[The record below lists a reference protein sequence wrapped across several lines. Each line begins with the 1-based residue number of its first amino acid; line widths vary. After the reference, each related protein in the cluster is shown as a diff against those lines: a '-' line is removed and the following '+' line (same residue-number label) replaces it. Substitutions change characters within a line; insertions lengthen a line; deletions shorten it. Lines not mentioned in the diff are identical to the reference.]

1 MIVVGATLGNARL
14 LDALKEKPVYLISL
28 VRLVLIPAIVLFVLR
43 FLTDDPVLLANC
55 VILAACPS
63 AVLVAILSLQYGT
76 DAVYAS
82 KGILV
87 TTALS
92 MITLPVWAYILG

>member
-14 LDALKEKPVYLISL
+14 LDALKEKSVYLISL

-55 VILAACPS
+55 
-63 AVLVAILSLQYGT
+63 
-76 DAVYAS
+76 
-82 KGILV
+82 GIF
-87 TTALS
+87 ALS
-92 MITLPVWAYILG
+92 V